1 MDGMMDLPALGKQRT
16 RFLLAALLP
25 TLATALAWTP
35 HVFSNPD
42 DVSPVLLV
50 LLVVSAPAVALVVNW
65 RWPAATNRDRATWAA
80 LPQVVVVPLM
90 ARLDTWM
97 EVQRGYLLRGSG
109 EEAMSYG
116 LGLFLGLIVGI
127 ILLVLVGFTGRL
139 GAWLGR
145 RERPV
150 LDSTRA

>member
-1 MDGMMDLPALGKQRT
+1 MDITAPAKPRT
-16 RFLLAALLP
+16 RLLLAALLP
-25 TLATALAWTP
+25 ALATALAWTP

-50 LLVVSAPAVALVVNW
+50 LLVVSAPVVALVVNW

-116 LGLFLGLIVGI
+116 IG
-127 ILLVLVGFTGRL
+127 
-139 GAWLGR
+139 
-145 RERPV
+145 
-150 LDSTRA
+150 